1 MTSYP
6 YQRYR
11 ALAIRERN
19 KTVTA
24 AVKGLRRWL
33 VDETHQ
39 PDRRLDER
47 NIADKARFVL

>member
-19 KTVTA
+19 KTVTH

-39 PDRRLDER
+39 PDKHLDR
-47 NIADKARFVL
+47 MGIADKARFVL

>member
-19 KTVTA
+19 KTVA
-24 AVKGLRRWL
+24 NAVKGLRRWL

-47 NIADKARFVL
+47 GIADKARFVL

>member
-19 KTVTA
+19 KTVA
-24 AVKGLRRWL
+24 HAYKGLRRWI

-39 PDRRLDER
+39 PDRRLDELTV
-47 NIADKARFVL
+47 ADKARFVL

>member
-1 MTSYP
+1 MISYP

-19 KTVTA
+19 KTVAT

-39 PDRRLDER
+39 PDRHLDDLSV
-47 NIADKARFVL
+47 ADKARFVL